1 MIVNKAEKNGKVSM
15 YLKNKIQNQ
24 IAGDLPLPGKTGFD
38 WFVYCAFLNEFQ
50 TCMEIGV
57 GDGGSA
63 YSMLQYATR
72 TVLVDNWK
80 QGWKKSACEKFLQ
93 SAESVDLDSKDLV
106 KDYNT
111 RLIHLD
117 AAKDYQGTARDL
129 EYCNSVSAEI
139 IIVDD
144 FLQSFWPSVSMAT
157 FDFIKNTDWRIAF
170 VGNHQAVLAR
180 NKKISDVEKS
190 LLSVLPIIMV
200 DNIPSLT
207 YGKLPDIELLNTLTE
222 TAKLQYTWARKD
234 SYDKFH

>member
-15 YLKNKIQNQ
+15 YLENKIQDQ
-24 IAGDLPLPGKTGFD
+24 IAGNLPLPGKTGFD
-38 WFVYCAFLNEFQ
+38 WFVYCAFVNEFQ

-63 YSMLQYATR
+63 YSMAQYASR

-93 SAESVDLDSKDLV
+93 SAEFVDLDSKDLV

-190 LLSVLPIIMV
+190 LLAVLPIIMV

-207 YGKLPDIELLNTLTE
+207 YGKLPDIELLNLLTN

-234 SYDKFH
+234 SYDQYH